1 MVAVQTDVKPEPAPK
16 PMSTDEALDSLSAGF
31 MSSTAPAQS
40 KKQEKMDHVD
50 GVCAS
55 SVSAPVS
62 STVLKKADAATAP
75 PADKK
80 SKMEKVT
87 DNLEL
92 GVTAAAAKTVK
103 SSALPPAV
111 VSPGPPAD
119 KKPKMEK
126 AGDDCSLETGLL
138 PDPSKAGLKA
148 TGTIVTPKT
157 EEGGSL
163 SMDAL
168 SALGDTLPAAAPKP
182 EPPKLKPEDIVS
194 VGKRALDFFI
204 TRWLLYLTKE

>member
-40 KKQEKMDHVD
+40 KKQEVRVFQPLSTGHKHKMDHVD

-138 PDPSKAGLKA
+138 PDPSK
-148 TGTIVTPKT
+148 
-157 EEGGSL
+157 GGSL

>member
-40 KKQEKMDHVD
+40 KKQEVRVFQPLSTGHKHKMDHVD

-92 GVTAAAAKTVK
+92 GVTAAAA
-103 SSALPPAV
+103 
-111 VSPGPPAD
+111 
-119 KKPKMEK
+119 
-126 AGDDCSLETGLL
+126 
-138 PDPSKAGLKA
+138 KAGLKA